1 MQWEGATA
9 KETGAPGLS
18 WEQLAEM
25 VASGLCTVGNHTHRH
40 VRPEVLDEAE
50 LDSCTAEVEQHLG
63 VTPRHF
69 AYTWGVPVPRME
81 RRSSARFRSA
91 ATGTLGRNLPGEDP
105 MRLRRVPVRQ
115 SDPDAVSSRRSSTGD
130 LGPERVYATSRRRSP
145 RGLGF
150 VVEVPLLRGPGGRPL
165 RLGHLT
171 TVGVSQAK
179 LLATELRVDVAA
191 GLDTIALSAP
201 TSTSRPSKS
210 SVSGTC
216 HCRR

>member
-1 MQWEGATA
+1 MGGSDRQGDGGAR
-9 KETGAPGLS
+9 PS

-81 RRSSARFRSA
+81 QAIRARFRSA

-115 SDPDAVSSRRSSTGD
+115 SDPDAFFAAKLTGG
-130 LGPERVYATSRRRSP
+130 LGPERVYAKAVAVAK
-145 RGLGF
+145 GVG
-150 VVEVPLLRGPGGRPL
+150 LRG
-165 RLGHLT
+165 
-171 TVGVSQAK
+171 
-179 LLATELRVDVAA
+179 
-191 GLDTIALSAP
+191 
-201 TSTSRPSKS
+201 
-210 SVSGTC
+210 
-216 HCRR
+216 